1 MSHPNYKH
9 IGHPAIRLMEECAE
23 LIQAVAK
30 AERFGRD
37 SYHPD
42 KPEVNNLTRV
52 RMEFEDVMDAYNE
65 YMKWPMR

>member
-1 MSHPNYKH
+1 
-9 IGHPAIRLMEECAE
+9 MEECAE

-37 SYHPD
+37 SHHPD
-42 KPEVNNLTRV
+42 TPEINNLTKVRV
-52 RMEFEDVMDAYNE
+52 EFDDVLNTYNE